1 MTKPR
6 ARMWGLIGL
15 VALVAIIVGGILAF
29 RTAVGVLKGKV
40 VQALGPGSEI
50 KELKVG
56 WSGVEV
62 EGLRIKGS
70 PGWPAKDAL
79 RAERVTIV
87 PSLLSLLSGEV
98 QVGSITIDRPYVSA
112 LRTRDGRLQ
121 VVPSLLTRRDTR
133 SQAPGKA
140 TNGASSPTVT
150 LSRITLKEGVV
161 ELFDATVARPPLKI
175 RMEQIQASVRN
186 VVTPTLEGKTNF
198 DLTGVV
204 KGVQQDGRATV
215 SGWAEVMSKD
225 SSVKL
230 RLRSVDLVAFQ
241 PYLSKAAETRLRKG
255 ALDLDLDSR
264 VEKKQLN
271 APGRVVITDLEFT
284 REGGTFMGV
293 PTSAVVG
300 VLKDQDD
307 KIEIDFVIEGDID
320 NPRFS
325 LNEYFAKRVGSAF
338 AGSIHEVEALGRK
351 ALEEASRETVK
362 EVGKSSKG
370 AEGVLKEVEG
380 LFGGSKKK

>member
-15 VALVAIIVGGILAF
+15 VALVAIIVGGVLAF

-56 WSGVEV
+56 WSAVEV

-79 RAERVTIV
+79 RAERVIIV
-87 PSLLSLLSGEV
+87 PSLLSLLSGDV

-121 VVPSLLTRRDTR
+121 IVPSLLTRRDTK

-140 TNGASSPTVT
+140 TEKASSPTVT

-271 APGRVVITDLEFT
+271 APGRVVISNLEFAQG
-284 REGGTFMGV
+284 GGTFMGV
-293 PTSAVVG
+293 PTSAMVSA
-300 VLKDQDD
+300 LKDKDD
-307 KIEIDFVIEGDID
+307 KIEVDFVIKGDID

-325 LNEYFAKRVGSAF
+325 LNEYFAKRVGSALV
-338 AGSIHEVEALGRK
+338 GSIRGVEALGRK

-362 EVGKSSKG
+362 ELGESSKG

>member
-40 VQALGPGSEI
+40 VEALGPGSEI
-50 KELKVG
+50 KELNVG

-62 EGLRIKGS
+62 EGLRIKGR

-79 RAERVTIV
+79 RAERVVIV
-87 PSLLSLLSGEV
+87 PSLLSLLSGKV
-98 QVGSITIDRPYVSA
+98 RVGSITINRPYVSA

-121 VVPSLLTRRDTR
+121 IVPSLLTQRDTK
-133 SQAPGKA
+133 SEAPGKA
-140 TNGASSPTVT
+140 TNGASAPTVT
-150 LSRITLKEGVV
+150 LSRITLKDGVV

-186 VVTPTLEGKTNF
+186 VVTPTLEGKTQF
-198 DLTGVV
+198 DITGVV

-215 SGWAEVMSKD
+215 SGWAEVVSKD
-225 SSVKL
+225 SSVNL

-264 VEKKQLN
+264 VDKKQLH
-271 APGRVVITDLEFT
+271 APGKVVITNLEFT
-284 REGGTFMGV
+284 RDGGTFMGV
-293 PTSAVVG
+293 PTSTVVG
-300 VLKDQDD
+300 VLKDKDD
-307 KIEIDFVIEGDID
+307 KIEVDFVIEGDID

-325 LNEYFAKRVGSAF
+325 LNEYFAKRVGAAF
-338 AGSIHEVEALGRK
+338 AGSIHGVEALTRK
-351 ALEEASRETVK
+351 TLKETGGTHREV
-362 EVGKSSKG
+362 
-370 AEGVLKEVEG
+370 EGVLKQYKGV
-380 LFGGSKKK
+380 FGGTKKK